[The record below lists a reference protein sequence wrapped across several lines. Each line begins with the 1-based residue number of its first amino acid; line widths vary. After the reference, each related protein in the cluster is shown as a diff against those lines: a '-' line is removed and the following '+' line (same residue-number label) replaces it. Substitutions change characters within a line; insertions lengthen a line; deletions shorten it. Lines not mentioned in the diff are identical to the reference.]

1 MGGLSMGMDIIGQLV
16 GAVKGKK
23 DREAQLA
30 AQQQQQQQQA
40 QSASMGR
47 FDTEG
52 GGMMGPTLGLPQ
64 LSDPGIGMGTVQTSM
79 MPAPVTEA
87 PMFQPQPVNY
97 GQPQQPQP
105 QQPQQPQQASELTPN
120 NSGGGPPQAPSF
132 NLLGSIMNQNR
143 GPYG

>member
-30 AQQQQQQQQA
+30 AQQQLQQEQA
-40 QSASMGR
+40 NSASLGR
-47 FDTEG
+47 FDAEAT
-52 GGMMGPTLGLPQ
+52 GLPQ
-64 LSDPGIGMGTVQTSM
+64 ISDPGIGMGTVQTSM